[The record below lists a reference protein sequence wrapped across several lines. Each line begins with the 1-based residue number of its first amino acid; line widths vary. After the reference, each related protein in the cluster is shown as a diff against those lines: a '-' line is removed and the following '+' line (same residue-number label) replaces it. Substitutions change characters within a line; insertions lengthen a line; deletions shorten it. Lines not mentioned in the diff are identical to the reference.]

1 MILRQFVVVAVVAL
15 SALLGGGAA
24 PAAAHPNAIQ
34 STPEAGSVA
43 PKAPTAISI
52 ALSEPAV
59 ARGSTFQVTGPG
71 GKVVATGPVTEKANG
86 QILSVV
92 PRTTLASAVYTVRW
106 SALGDDGHVV
116 SGSFR
121 FGVAAENGDDPPG
134 AASLTGAGQR
144 PDSSAAGDSV
154 IRWTARWAGILVA
167 SVLFSGLLLLFRLR
181 RSGDIAPAGES
192 RLLRLAPLAWLVT
205 GLAALAGAFTS
216 AIAGATGELDLGLL
230 TDSATGRA
238 DLARLAFVGVAS
250 VALLVVRRRPRVRP
264 WVGIAASGGVL
275 ASYAFSGHVLTEPSW
290 PYLVAIVVHVLAAGL
305 WLGGIGAVALAA
317 RVGGVEVRTALRRY
331 AAIAVAALAVVVLTG
346 VAAAIREVAHWYFL
360 TWSGYGRVVIAKAAL
375 VVVIAVI
382 GLVAWRRSRGDR
394 EPGPARAVGLEL
406 VAGVVVLALAVT
418 LGALVQGRDRPLP
431 AQVGRLFAGPAAA
444 TAVLETG
451 TAGVG
456 LTPARVG
463 DNVLTVSLPPEDP
476 AAKKVSVR
484 LTGPGGGAA
493 RTLELAQH
501 GGRTWSAPVE
511 VTADGGWR
519 AEVSVDGGE
528 TAQAVALEVGV
539 PKAPGAAPVEVV
551 AVADLSGPAAERC
564 RAHVLGVQMALARL
578 NASGGVDGGRK
589 VSLLTLDS
597 GGTEAGAE
605 KAVARAVRAGG
616 VASAGTCGGGGS
628 KAVEALAAAD
638 LPVVVGDPAV
648 DPTETPDVFRL
659 VADPFAQGVALGQL
673 IRGRVQPVGVAKKP
687 VIRVLAADDLQGERL
702 VAGLQV
708 GLTPE
713 AEPKGFAEPSSRPI
727 PQVVKLAPGALAALD
742 DRSLTNVI
750 DARRTTALVVDLPDA
765 GGPDVAAIERLG
777 TTKGDEVLTS
787 PILLSERVL
796 SETVVR
802 ASGAL
807 GHLGAV
813 QGVSEVS
820 TSSTDAVLYRMA
832 VPQLFR
838 GELASL
844 DGLRG
849 YAAGRAIAEALATGT
864 SKEDLLDYLRS
875 PGVFSSA
882 LLAPWSPRQP
892 GLGSTAVVPVQPQF
906 LAPTL
911 VPGSTGGERQD
922 DSYFPEGNWTVTS
935 TAPLGLVPGLGL
947 SSRPTKAQ

>member
-15 SALLGGGAA
+15 SALLGSGAA
-24 PAAAHPNAIQ
+24 PTAAHPNAIQ

-43 PKAPTAISI
+43 PESPKAISI

-59 ARGSTFQVTGPG
+59 ARGSTFEVTGPG
-71 GKVVATGPVTEKANG
+71 GKAVATGPVTEKANG

-92 PRTTLASAVYTVRW
+92 PRKPLASAVYTVRW

-121 FGVAAENGDDPPG
+121 FGVADEKGDDPPG
-134 AASLTGAGQR
+134 AADLTGGGQR

-154 IRWTARWAGILVA
+154 IRWTGRWAGILVA
-167 SVLFSGLLLLFRLR
+167 SVLFAGLLLLHRLR
-181 RSGDIAPAGES
+181 RADEITPAAES
-192 RLLRLAPLAWLVT
+192 RILRFAPTAWLVT
-205 GLAALAGAFTS
+205 GLAAVAGALTS
-216 AIAGATGELDLGLL
+216 ATAGAAGSFDLGLL

-250 VALLVVRRRPRVRP
+250 VALLVVRRRRRVRP
-264 WVGIAASGGVL
+264 WVGLIAAGGVL
-275 ASYAFSGHVLTEPSW
+275 ASYAFSGHVLTEPSV
-290 PYLVAIVVHVLAAGL
+290 PYLLAVVVHVLAAGL
-305 WLGGIGAVALAA
+305 WLGGLGAVALAA
-317 RVGGVEVRTALRRY
+317 RVGGVPVRTALRRY
-331 AAIAVAALAVVVLTG
+331 AAIAIGALVVVVLTG
-346 VAAAIREVAHWYFL
+346 VVAAVREVAHWYFL

-375 VVVIAVI
+375 VAVIAVI

-394 EPGPARAVGLEL
+394 EPGPGRAVGFEL
-406 VAGVVVLALAVT
+406 VVGVVVLALAVT

-431 AQVGRLFAGPAAA
+431 AQAGRLFAGPAAA
-444 TAVLETG
+444 TAVLESG
-451 TAGVG
+451 TAAIG
-456 LTPARVG
+456 LAPARVG
-463 DNVLTVSLPPEDP
+463 DNVLTVSLPPEDA
-476 AAKKVSVR
+476 AAKKVSVE
-484 LTGPGGGAA
+484 LTSPGGGDRAH
-493 RTLELAQH
+493 TLELAQH
-501 GGRTWSAPVE
+501 GGRTWSAPVD
-511 VTADGGWR
+511 VSADGQWR
-519 AEVSVDGGE
+519 AEVTVDGKS
-528 TAQAVALEVGV
+528 AQAVALEVGV
-539 PKAPGAAPVEVV
+539 PKAPGSTPVEVV

-564 RAHVLGVQMALARL
+564 RAHVIGVQMALARV
-578 NASGGVDGGRK
+578 NADGGIDGGRK
-589 VSLLTLDS
+589 VALLTLDS
-597 GGTEAGAE
+597 GGTEEGAK
-605 KAVARAVRAGG
+605 KAVARALRAGG

-628 KAVEALAAAD
+628 AAVEALAEAG

-648 DPTETPDVFRL
+648 DPTETKGVYRL
-659 VADPFAQGVALGQL
+659 AADPYAQGIALGQL
-673 IRGRVQPVGVAKKP
+673 IRGRVQPAGVAPKP
-687 VIRVLAADDLQGERL
+687 VVRALVADDLQGKRL
-702 VAGLQV
+702 LAGLQV
-708 GLTPE
+708 GLSPEATPTDFAASSSLPTPE
-713 AEPKGFAEPSSRPI
+713 VRLLEPGS
-727 PQVVKLAPGALAALD
+727 LAGLD
-742 DRSLTNVI
+742 DDELTGVI
-750 DARRTTALVVDLPDA
+750 DARRTTALVVDLPHA
-765 GGPDVAAIERLG
+765 GGDDVAAIERLG
-777 TTKGDEVLTS
+777 RAKGDKVLTS

-849 YAAGRAIAEALATGT
+849 YAAGRAIAEALVTGT
-864 SKEDLLDYLRS
+864 SAEDIRAYLDA

-882 LLAPWSPRQP
+882 LLAPWSRRLP
-892 GLGSTAVVPVQPQF
+892 GVGSAAVVPLQPQF

-935 TAPLGLVPGLGL
+935 TAPLGLVPGIGQGAP
-947 SSRPTKAQ
+947 PTG